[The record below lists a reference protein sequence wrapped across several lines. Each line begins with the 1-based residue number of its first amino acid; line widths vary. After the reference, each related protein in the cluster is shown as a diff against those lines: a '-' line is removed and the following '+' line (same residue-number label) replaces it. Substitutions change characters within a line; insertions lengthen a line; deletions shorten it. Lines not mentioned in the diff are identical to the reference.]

1 MSEVGL
7 GRVKTALAMSPLAAG
22 PSGVSGRDRSDQRL
36 DPDDVHDP
44 GQIIGENREGHLGG
58 YFWKRFS
65 QKMRCPHAGFH
76 GAERMLD
83 GLATYSHG
91 EWVRVEPLLH
101 GVEQMLCSHRVIRRS
116 DPVVHWDL
124 SAQS

>member
-44 GQIIGENREGHLGG
+44 GQIIGQDRRYSIPSLRPSRQARGG
-58 YFWKRFS
+58 
-65 QKMRCPHAGFH
+65 
-76 GAERMLD
+76 
-83 GLATYSHG
+83 
-91 EWVRVEPLLH
+91 
-101 GVEQMLCSHRVIRRS
+101 
-116 DPVVHWDL
+116 VV
-124 SAQS
+124 